1 MVAARKSARPTF
13 CGVFSLIPYD
23 LVPMPTSV
31 MSKLKLIS
39 DQRIGDLLAR
49 EGLHIVLMSSPWD
62 GNGVIMRN
70 IVESIAP
77 QNRSVQF
84 YQADYEDSPK
94 LARLFNLLSPPGL
107 LFIRDGELVK
117 RVVKPLSAGG
127 VQDLI
132 NTIT

>member
-1 MVAARKSARPTF
+1 
-13 CGVFSLIPYD
+13 
-23 LVPMPTSV
+23 MPTSV

-49 EGLHIVLMSSPWD
+49 EGLHVVLMSSPWD

-70 IVESIAP
+70 IVESVAP
-77 QNRSVQF
+77 KNRNVQF
-84 YQADYEDSPK
+84 YQADYEDSPQ